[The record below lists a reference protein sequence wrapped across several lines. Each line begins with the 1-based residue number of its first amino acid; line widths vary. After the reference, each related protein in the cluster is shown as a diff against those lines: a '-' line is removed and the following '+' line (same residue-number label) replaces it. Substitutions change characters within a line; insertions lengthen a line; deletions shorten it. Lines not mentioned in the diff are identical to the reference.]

1 MQLSKP
7 AANGASSKH
16 PRRQM
21 ASPGAPPDLWLQLP
35 VEIRRQL
42 AQQIGCLVQRLLVQ
56 STQKAGAL
64 EAGGAPIPN
73 RDVTKPPP
81 PFAHRPLGGASDSTA
96 GIGAGKKE
104 GHSAE
109 FDVVDR

>member
-56 STQKAGAL
+56 S
-64 EAGGAPIPN
+64 P
-73 RDVTKPPP
+73 R
-81 PFAHRPLGGASDSTA
+81 
-96 GIGAGKKE
+96 GKE
-104 GHSAE
+104 SHSAE

>member
-7 AANGASSKH
+7 AANGTSSKH

-21 ASPGAPPDLWLQLP
+21 ASLGAPPRLWLQLP

-81 PFAHRPLGGASDSTA
+81 PFAHRPLGGASDSN
-96 GIGAGKKE
+96 GRNRRRKK
-104 GHSAE
+104 GGS
-109 FDVVDR
+109 